1 MTFNRPLVSSLIS
14 FIAEDFFDEYLSMFD
29 DFHIEM
35 SVEDF
40 EEVYNEYIEEEPE
53 HWDASYPEVKEYLK
67 KVKYMTARDKAYHMI
82 ECHNFYREYFDCKNS
97 IVY

>member
-1 MTFNRPLVSSLIS
+1 MTFNRALVSSVIS

-35 SVEDF
+35 SSDDF
-40 EEVYNEYIEEEPE
+40 EDIFYEYIEEEPE
-53 HWDASYPEVKEYLK
+53 HWDASHSEVKEYLK
-67 KVKYMTARDKAYHMI
+67 KVKYMTGKDRAYQLA
-82 ECHNFYREYFDCKNS
+82 ECYNFYREYFDYKNS